1 MVFSS
6 LLFCTIFLPIC
17 LLAYYGIPKLVG
29 GGADKR
35 IILSNYILLGFS
47 LVFYAFGGAKYLILI
62 SLVILIN
69 WGAGFLC
76 SKKRHS
82 GAIRRFGLLF
92 AVICDL
98 GLLFFFKYFNLFI
111 ATIENMFFAGELSIA
126 ERFTG
131 IFSGTGTGVLGIAQ
145 IVLPVG
151 ISFFTF
157 QALSYVIDVY
167 NDQVDVQ
174 GNIFYFALYISC
186 FPQLIA
192 GPIVHYKDIASQ
204 LTDRTVGSYEFA
216 EGIKRFCF
224 GLGKK
229 VIIANTLAEI
239 VDRIWATD
247 ISQLDATVA
256 WLGSICY
263 TFQIYYDFSGYSDMA
278 IGLGKMFGFDF
289 KENFNHPYRSESI
302 KEFWRRWHISLSTWF
317 RDYVYIPLGGSRCTL
332 RRTCFNIFIV
342 FMLTGIWHGA
352 NWTFLIWGLSY
363 GILMILERVGLGEI
377 LEKNPIRFF
386 NRMLVFLMV
395 NFLWVI
401 FRADNIMLAGTYIS
415 RMFAGGIRILNLL
428 SYLSGMKL
436 IAIICCA
443 LFGGFVQAHIRV
455 KAIKG
460 NMLLSLL
467 LLIISLLFL
476 VNGTYNPFIYYQF

>member
-17 LLAYYGIPKLVG
+17 LLAYYGIPRLIG
-29 GGADKR
+29 GGIDRR
-35 IILSNYILLGFS
+35 ILISNYILLGFS
-47 LVFYAFGGAKYLILI
+47 LLFYAFGGAKYLILI
-62 SLVILIN
+62 SLVIFIN

-76 SKKRHS
+76 SKKRHDDEVRRV
-82 GAIRRFGLLF
+82 GLIFAIV
-92 AVICDL
+92 ADL

-111 ATIENMFFAGELSIA
+111 ATIENLFFAHGLKLA
-126 ERFTG
+126 ERMNG
-131 IFSGTGTGVLGIAQ
+131 IFAGNGTGALGIGK

-167 NDQVDVQ
+167 KDEVDIQPNVL
-174 GNIFYFALYISC
+174 YFALYISC

-192 GPIVHYKDIASQ
+192 GPIVHYKDISTQ
-204 LTDRTVGSYEFA
+204 LTDRAAGSYQFA

-229 VIIANTLAEI
+229 VIIANTLAQVADNVWDGNI
-239 VDRIWATD
+239 AGI
-247 ISQLDATVA
+247 DATVA

-289 KENFNHPYRSESI
+289 KENFNHPYRAESI
-302 KEFWRRWHISLSTWF
+302 QDFWRRWHISLSTWF
-317 RDYVYIPLGGSRCTL
+317 RDYVYIPLGGSRCSL
-332 RRTCFNIFIV
+332 KKTCINIFIV
-342 FMLTGIWHGA
+342 FILTGIWHGA
-352 NWTFLIWGLSY
+352 NWTFLAWGLVY
-363 GILMILERVGLGEI
+363 GILMIVERVWLGAI
-377 LEKNPIRFF
+377 LKKCPIKFF
-386 NRMLVFLMV
+386 NRLLTFIVV
-395 NFLWVI
+395 NFLWVV
-401 FRADNIMLAGTYIS
+401 FRADNIMDAGIFIS

-428 SYLSGMKL
+428 TYLSGMSVLAL
-436 IAIICCA
+436 IFAVI
-443 LFGGFVQAHIRV
+443 FGGFVQAHLSV
-455 KAIKG
+455 KAVKG
-460 NMLLSLL
+460 NMAVALGILL
-467 LLIISLLFL
+467 ISLLFL

>member
-29 GGADKR
+29 GGIDKR

-47 LVFYAFGGAKYLILI
+47 LVFYAFGGAKYLTLI
-62 SLVILIN
+62 SVVILIN
-69 WGAGFLC
+69 WTAGFLC
-76 SKKRHS
+76 SKKRH
-82 GAIRRFGLLF
+82 GDGVRKAGLIFAI
-92 AVICDL
+92 ICDL

-111 ATIENMFFAGELSIA
+111 ATIENMFFAGDLSLS
-126 ERFTG
+126 ERLTG
-131 IFSGTGTGVLGIAQ
+131 MFSGTGTGALVIEQ

-192 GPIVHYKDIASQ
+192 GPIVHYKDIAGQ

-229 VIIANTLAEI
+229 VIIANTLAET
-239 VDRIWATD
+239 VDKIWATD

-332 RRTCFNIFIV
+332 KRTCINLFIV
-342 FMLTGIWHGA
+342 FLLTGIWHGA

-363 GILMILERVGLGEI
+363 GILLILERLGIGEI
-377 LEKNPIRFF
+377 LEKNPVKFL
-386 NRMLVFLMV
+386 NRMLVFLIV

-428 SYLSGMKL
+428 NYLSGMNL
-436 IAIICCA
+436 IAIICGA
-443 LFGGFVQAHIRV
+443 LFGGFVQAHMSV

-460 NMLLSLL
+460 NMLLCLL
-467 LLIISLLFL
+467 LLVISLLFL

>member
-17 LLAYYGIPKLVG
+17 LLAYYGIPKLIG
-29 GGADKR
+29 GDFYKKLA
-35 IILSNYILLGFS
+35 IENYILLGFS
-47 LVFYAFGGAKYLILI
+47 LLFYSFGGIKYLILI
-62 SLVILIN
+62 SAVILIN

-76 SKKRHS
+76 SKKRHEK
-82 GAIRRFGLLF
+82 AIRKTGLIMALV
-92 AVICDL
+92 ADL

-111 ATIENMFFAGELSIA
+111 ATIENLFLGKELTFVEKA
-126 ERFTG
+126 TG
-131 IFSGTGTGVLGIAQ
+131 LFSGMGTGELGIAQ

-167 NDQVDVQ
+167 NDQVDIQ
-174 GNIFYFALYISC
+174 GNLFNFALYISC

-192 GPIVHYKDIASQ
+192 GPIVHYKDIAGQ
-204 LTDRTVGSYEFA
+204 LTDRTVGSYEFS

-229 VIIANTLAEI
+229 VIIANTLAATA
-239 VDRIWATD
+239 DKIWATD
-247 ISQLDATVA
+247 ITQLDATAA

-289 KENFNHPYRSESI
+289 KENFNHPYRADSI
-302 KEFWRRWHISLSTWF
+302 REFWRRWHISLSTWF

-332 RRTCFNIFIV
+332 KKTCANNFIV
-342 FMLTGIWHGA
+342 FLLTGIWLGA
-352 NWTFLIWGLSY
+352 NWTFLVWGLVY
-363 GILMILERVGLGEI
+363 GLLLINERVWFGKL
-377 LEKNPIRFF
+377 LEKNPIKFV
-386 NRMLVFLMV
+386 NRLGTFLIV
-395 NFLWVI
+395 NFLWVV
-401 FRADNIMLAGTYIS
+401 FRADNIMVAFTYLS
-415 RMFAGGIRILNLL
+415 RMFVGGVRVLNLL
-428 SYLSGMKL
+428 SYLSGMTL
-436 IAIICCA
+436 IALICGG
-443 LFGGFVQAHIRV
+443 LFGGFVQSHISV
-455 KAIKG
+455 KAVKG
-460 NMLLSLL
+460 NMLVCLLILL
-467 LLIISLLFL
+467 LSLLFL

>member
-29 GGADKR
+29 GGIDKR

-47 LVFYAFGGAKYLILI
+47 LVFYAFGGAKYLTLI
-62 SLVILIN
+62 SVVILIN
-69 WGAGFLC
+69 WTAGFLC
-76 SKKRHS
+76 SKKRH
-82 GAIRRFGLLF
+82 GDGVRKAGLIFAI
-92 AVICDL
+92 ICDL

-111 ATIENMFFAGELSIA
+111 ATIENMFFAGDLSLS
-126 ERFTG
+126 ERLTG
-131 IFSGTGTGVLGIAQ
+131 MFSGTGTGALVIEQ

-192 GPIVHYKDIASQ
+192 GPIVHYKDIAGQ

-229 VIIANTLAEI
+229 VIIANTLAET
-239 VDRIWATD
+239 VDKIWATD

-332 RRTCFNIFIV
+332 KRTCINLFIV
-342 FMLTGIWHGA
+342 FLLTGIWHGA

-363 GILMILERVGLGEI
+363 GILLILERLGIGEI
-377 LEKNPIRFF
+377 LEKNPVKFL
-386 NRMLVFLMV
+386 NRMLVFLIV

-428 SYLSGMKL
+428 NYLSGMNL
-436 IAIICCA
+436 IA
-443 LFGGFVQAHIRV
+443 
-455 KAIKG
+455 
-460 NMLLSLL
+460 
-467 LLIISLLFL
+467 
-476 VNGTYNPFIYYQF
+476 